1 MYNRRLSYISNASS
15 LCLRARSPAS
25 ILLSC
30 PVLAYQS
37 IIGTKLDV
45 TKIST
50 AALQRF
56 ASSFALH
63 LNSATHF
70 NDVPARQ
77 VSLAF
82 VLASANGVGFAFPIV
97 RTSHTLMTPSDE
109 AEAIRLES
117 SDPSFRV

>member
-1 MYNRRLSYISNASS
+1 
-15 LCLRARSPAS
+15 LRARSPAS

-63 LNSATHF
+63 LNSAT
-70 NDVPARQ
+70 PAKQ
-77 VSLAF
+77 Q
-82 VLASANGVGFAFPIV
+82 
-97 RTSHTLMTPSDE
+97 SHRSHYMQSTDYISQTGIKTKE
-109 AEAIRLES
+109 N
-117 SDPSFRV
+117 